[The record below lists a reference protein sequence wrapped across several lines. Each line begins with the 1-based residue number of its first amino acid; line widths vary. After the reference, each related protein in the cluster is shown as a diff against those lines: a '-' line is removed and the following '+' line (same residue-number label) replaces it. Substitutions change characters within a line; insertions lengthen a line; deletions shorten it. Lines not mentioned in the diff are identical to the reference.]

1 MRAMMVRSIPLAL
14 DTRDAWKSAG
24 AVFARRTSDDDR
36 IRNISYDAPII
47 NLGSSQC
54 MIEGIWNEARVV
66 EPLLTPQ
73 ASRELLGRL
82 MPLGSVYCGP
92 GYYWLKGAGRGGANK
107 QKLFVR
113 NGQEFDDLYE
123 QARWMEGDVQQH
135 IDGQE
140 YRVITV
146 GEKVVQVMKRTG
158 GHLASDRVYT
168 WVGVEGCDSEVKA
181 IAREAAMKLA
191 NSKTIIGWDVIQ
203 GERAYILEGN
213 SCPGVNEATARRI
226 LDAVEGTPYRQE
238 A

>member
-1 MRAMMVRSIPLAL
+1 
-14 DTRDAWKSAG
+14 
-24 AVFARRTSDDDR
+24 
-36 IRNISYDAPII
+36 
-47 NLGSSQC
+47 

>member
-1 MRAMMVRSIPLAL
+1 MRAMMVRSIPLSI
-14 DTRDAWKSAG
+14 DTRDAWKEAG

-36 IRNISYDAPII
+36 VRNIAYDAPII

-73 ASRELLGRL
+73 ASRALLGRL

-107 QKLFVR
+107 EKRFIR
-113 NGQEFDDLYE
+113 NGQEFDALYE

-135 IDGQE
+135 VEGQE

-146 GEKVVQVMKRTG
+146 GEKVVQVTRRDG

-168 WVGVEGCDSEVKA
+168 WVGVSDAPYHVKA
-181 IAREAAMKLA
+181 IARDAAMRLD
-191 NSKTIIGWDVIQ
+191 NSKTIIGWDVIDD
-203 GERAYILEGN
+203 GRAYILEGN
-213 SCPGVNEATARRI
+213 SCPGVNASTARRI